1 MTRRELVVAF
11 AAGLLFAVGL
21 GVAGMTQPAKVI
33 GFLDVFGGRWDPS
46 RALVMAG
53 ALAVYLPAYQWL
65 TRRRAVHEIGSCGPV
80 GVETV
85 DRRVLT
91 GAAIF
96 GVGWGLGGYCPG
108 PAVVSAASGG
118 AGVLLFLAAMV
129 AGMGLAGRGRDRVR
143 APFASVGEYG
153 HENEYVSEHEDVD
166 GHEDGSR
173 STGHGHGVSGARAG

>member
-46 RALVMAG
+46 LALVMAG

-65 TRRRAVHEIGSCGPV
+65 SRRRGVHEIGSCGPV

-118 AGVLLFLAAMV
+118 AGVLLFLAAMAGGMALHDLRLRRRV
-129 AGMGLAGRGRDRVR
+129 AVYGAGGAAAGAAGADDG
-143 APFASVGEYG
+143 AGGSA
-153 HENEYVSEHEDVD
+153 VSSPV
-166 GHEDGSR
+166 
-173 STGHGHGVSGARAG
+173 A